1 MISSL
6 TMLRLIEMNRKDSS
20 SVDTYVAGLLQRGID
35 DAIAMTRP
43 WVVIHAPLW
52 CLELLRK
59 RADEWG
65 FNFKADYSNHATYI
79 KEVIMTVKSEITKQ
93 HLEDLAAPV
102 GRESVEKEV
111 TV

>member
-43 WVVIHAPLW
+43 WVVIHAPRW
-52 CLELLRK
+52 CLDMLSK
-59 RADEWG
+59 RADAWG
-65 FNFKADYSNHATYI
+65 FNFTVNYSNPKTDI
-79 KEVIMTVKSEITKQ
+79 KEVIMSVKLEVTKQ
-93 HLEDLAAPV
+93 HLEEI
-102 GRESVEKEV
+102 GCETR
-111 TV
+111 